1 MQRESGK
8 WYFHK
13 QGNSYKSGTY
23 RGLDLA
29 FGKGK
34 KAAGGILMRSLIPT
48 TVTTGEAGQLI
59 ARNSEFKADFIE
71 GPCNCVKKILDVTKP
86 EGASEDFNIIDLV
99 GHKDFNIEAFDQ
111 NSCMYL
117 VSGSKN

>member
-1 MQRESGK
+1 MLRQCGTQKKTYFRVAEVEVYFNDDEVHKDTFTHGQDMQRESGK

-48 TVTTGEAGQLI
+48 TV
-59 ARNSEFKADFIE
+59 F
-71 GPCNCVKKILDVTKP
+71 
-86 EGASEDFNIIDLV
+86 
-99 GHKDFNIEAFDQ
+99 
-111 NSCMYL
+111 
-117 VSGSKN
+117 